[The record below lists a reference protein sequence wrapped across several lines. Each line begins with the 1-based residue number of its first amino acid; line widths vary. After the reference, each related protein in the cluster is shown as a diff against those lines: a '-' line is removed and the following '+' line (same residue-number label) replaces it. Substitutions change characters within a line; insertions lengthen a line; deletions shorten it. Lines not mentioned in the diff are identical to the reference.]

1 MKTREILVAARE
13 LISQP
18 ERWTKGEYARDL
30 NGRRV
35 SPGGPN
41 AVCWCSIGA
50 MAKVAGL
57 SSGEMEAS
65 EASVTLAL
73 AAESNGVIPEWN
85 DASGHQSVVE
95 AFDRAI
101 AQCEVAP

>member
-18 ERWTKGEYARDL
+18 ERWTQGAYARDL
-30 NGRRV
+30 NGLRV

-41 AVCWCSIGA
+41 AVCWCAIGA

-57 SSGEMEAS
+57 SSGEMEDSRA
-65 EASVTLAL
+65 AITLEL
-73 AAESNGVIPEWN
+73 AAESNGVIAEWN
-85 DASGHQSVVE
+85 DASDHESVVE

-101 AQCEVAP
+101 AQCEVAS